1 MFTAKSVGTVR
12 CQWCRKEVECLE
24 VKFTDGLSGTFCWAD
39 VKKAEKSRDDRKPPE
54 TSEPQ
59 KTK

>member
-1 MFTAKSVGTVR
+1 
-12 CQWCRKEVECLE
+12 